1 MRFTFERVGIW
12 QPAPTLFGIQRT
24 SHKRGH
30 YLESLFVAILFLA
43 VAVIHPAYGQT
54 TDGVIDGV
62 VTDSQGGAL
71 SGAKIALR
79 NIENGTS
86 RAILTDQE
94 GRYRLNAVPAGTYNL
109 RAEHDGFAPTEVKD
123 LTITVGFEAQRDF
136 ALNTGSVDQTITVSS
151 APPLIDA
158 TSPEAGE
165 AIISQEQINA
175 LPIAGRQATQL
186 SLLLPGTG
194 TDSTR
199 SQRPDANV
207 GLGSANV
214 ADTNYLVDGLTNM
227 ISGAGDPRDN
237 IQEASIQEFKVILS
251 QAPPEYGGRSGGV
264 VSLVTKG
271 GTNQFHGEAFEF
283 FRGHQIN
290 RADYYTQTLHDQA
303 PDTYPI
309 PPFTRNQFGGAIGGP
324 IIKDRL
330 HFFASFE
337 RLDDREFFTVAPG
350 GTGSTVAQQAIQKD
364 YSSLAGSFRTGSV
377 LNSYFGRLDWQIS
390 PSHSAFLRFFEQN
403 PNLYYCNGCNGSTAA
418 FSTGDGGVQGWT
430 WAAGETWI
438 ISPKTVNQ
446 FLAQVAQSYQT
457 SLPPKYETPSQAIL
471 TGSQIPTSSLPPGT
485 TLLAGGS
492 TIFKFPSITW
502 GFYPGTQFHAF
513 YQELN
518 DTLTVTHGGHT
529 FKFGGDILNQP
540 RKTQAASQPL
550 GTWTFKND
558 AAFSPNDS
566 SFNWNGLKTS
576 AVPIK
581 FTATYPT
588 IPYQNQNLES
598 AVFAQDE
605 WKAFSNLTLSL
616 GIRYDLQTKV
626 WNNNLY
632 AGLYPVALPYVHFG
646 HHGVYDN
653 FAPRIGLAWDV
664 ANNQKTIVRAG
675 FGIVYTM
682 NSNNIYGGE
691 VTTLRQS
698 SISVSNPAGISSFP
712 DPYNG
717 LGYQAYVSTAAPNIS
732 INDDRVSNP
741 PVDTG
746 TVGVTRQINKD
757 TALIVDGIYSK
768 MTKIQISA
776 NINAPAESSSGV
788 AATPAVR
795 PLPAFNQISQV
806 SSYGAYGYQAV
817 LARLEKRYSHHYQ
830 YTVSY
835 TLARQR
841 DNYGNYSGSTSA
853 TGPRTDYY
861 HPEFDKGWASGD
873 RRNTFV
879 LSGSTKVPFG
889 ITVGGIYTL
898 RSALPLSA
906 TTGADN
912 NGDGAVTDYVP
923 GTPKA
928 LHDKAKMLQLV
939 NAWRATQAS
948 TTSGYL
954 TCNGVTQCLAPIS
967 GSQIQ
972 SSRYNQLDARASKDF
987 KFGDRYDLQLVG
999 QLFNVFGTDNF
1010 GGVGVSQ
1017 NTNASGVS
1025 SSFGQITSALPRQQG
1040 ELAIRFL
1047 F

>member
-1 MRFTFERVGIW
+1 MRTTFARLRAW
-12 QPAPTLFGIQRT
+12 QPISAFRLLTDI
-24 SHKRGH
+24 
-30 YLESLFVAILFLA
+30 SLASVYQVGTILFILLFA
-43 VAVIHPAYGQT
+43 AGMVRPANGQT
-54 TDGVIDGV
+54 TDGVIDGI
-62 VTDSQGGAL
+62 VTDGQGGAL
-71 SGAKIALR
+71 PATSITLR
-79 NIENGTS
+79 NVDTGTS
-86 RAILTDQE
+86 RTISTGQD
-94 GRYRLNAVPAGTYNL
+94 GKYRLNAVPAGTYVL
-109 RAEHDGFAPTEVKD
+109 RAEHEGFAPTEVRG
-123 LTITVGFEAQRDF
+123 LSITVGFEAERDF
-136 ALNTGSVDQTITVSS
+136 SLKAGGVEQAVTVSS

-165 AIISQEQINA
+165 AVISQEQINA

-199 SQRPDANV
+199 QQRPDANV

-251 QAPPEYGGRSGGV
+251 QAPAEYGGRSGGV

-271 GTNQFHGEAFEF
+271 GTNQIHGEGFEF

-290 RADYYTQTLHDQA
+290 RVDYYTQNLHDQA
-303 PDTYPI
+303 PNTYPI
-309 PPFTRNQFGGAIGGP
+309 PPFIRNQFGGAVGGP
-324 IIKDRL
+324 IIRDKL

-350 GTGSTVAQQAIQKD
+350 GTGSTAAQQAIQQH

-377 LNSYFGRLDWQIS
+377 LNSYFGRLDLQANAK
-390 PSHSAFLRFFEQN
+390 HSAFLRFFEQN
-403 PNLYYCNGCNGSTAA
+403 PNLFYCNGCNGSTAA

-438 ISPKTVNQ
+438 IGPKVVNQ

-471 TGSQIPTSSLPPGT
+471 TASQIPTSSLPPGT
-485 TLLAGGS
+485 SLLAGGS

-513 YQELN
+513 YQEVN
-518 DTLTVTHGGHT
+518 DTLTVTQGNHT

-558 AAFSPNDS
+558 ADFKPNDP
-566 SFNWNGLKTS
+566 SFNWNGLEAS
-576 AVPIK
+576 AVAIK

-598 AVFAQDE
+598 AAFAQDE
-605 WKAFSNLTLSL
+605 WKVRHSLTLSL
-616 GIRYDLQTKV
+616 GVRYDVQTKV
-626 WNNNLY
+626 WNNNLH
-632 AGLYPVALPYVHFG
+632 ASLYPVTLPYVHFG
-646 HHGVYDN
+646 DHGVYDN
-653 FAPRIGLAWDV
+653 VAPRVGFAWDV
-664 ANNQKTIVRAG
+664 ANNNKTILRAG
-675 FGIVYTM
+675 YGIVYTM

-698 SISVSNPAGISSFP
+698 NISVSNATGISSFP

-741 PVDTG
+741 PVSTG

-757 TALIVDGIYSK
+757 TALILDAIDSK

-776 NINAPAESSSGV
+776 NINSPVESSIGV
-788 AATPAVR
+788 AATPTVR

-806 SSYGAYGYQAV
+806 SSYGAYGYQAI
-817 LARLEKRYSHHYQ
+817 LARLEKRYSRHYQ
-830 YTVSY
+830 YTVAY
-835 TLARQR
+835 TLAKQR

-861 HPEFDKGWASGD
+861 HPELDRGWAAGD

-879 LSGSTKVPFG
+879 LSGSTKLPFG

-923 GTPKA
+923 GSPKA
-928 LHDKAKMLQLV
+928 LHNMAKMLGLV
-939 NAWRATQAS
+939 NAWRTTQAA
-948 TTSGYL
+948 TTSGYR
-954 TCNGVTQCLAPIS
+954 TCASGVTQCLAPINA
-967 GSQIQ
+967 SQLQ
-972 SSRYNQLDARASKDF
+972 TNRYNQLDARLSKDF
-987 KFGDRYDLQLVG
+987 KFGDRYGVQLVG

-1025 SSFGQITSALPRQQG
+1025 STFGQITSALPRQQG